1 MICLYAR
8 SQKNSGVEF
17 LVGFESESILLNNT
31 NPFEAINDHG
41 WSTAQAFKSVTT
53 GTQVF
58 EEIAHTLALADIEL
72 QQYHSEVASRQHQ
85 IVTSPLPCL

>member
-53 GTQVF
+53 GTYAVQ
-58 EEIAHTLALADIEL
+58 IAQKPNTTYFKNLSYPALVYNFIFL
-72 QQYHSEVASRQHQ
+72 
-85 IVTSPLPCL
+85 